1 MPAFV
6 IVEIDINDPVKYD
19 EYKRLTPA
27 TVSAFGGKF
36 VLRGNPVTVL
46 EGEWKHERLVML
58 KFPTKEKAESW
69 YNSEGYQHAKSVR
82 KDAANANFLLIET

>member
-6 IVEIDINDPVKYD
+6 IVEVDIIDPEKYND
-19 EYKRLTPA
+19 YKQLTPA

-46 EGEWKHERLVML
+46 EGEWEHERLVML
-58 KFPTKEKAESW
+58 QFPTKEKAEAW

-82 KDAANANFLLIET
+82 AGAAKAKFLLVES

>member
-6 IVEIDINDPVKYD
+6 IVEVDIIDNEKYD
-19 EYKRLTPA
+19 AYKALTPA

-36 VLRGNPVTVL
+36 ILRGNPVTVL
-46 EGEWKHERLVML
+46 EGEWNHERLVML
-58 KFPTKEKAESW
+58 EFPTKENAKAW

-82 KDAANANFLLIET
+82 VGAAKANFLLIET

>member
-6 IVEIDINDPVKYD
+6 IVEVDINDQKKYD
-19 EYKRLTPA
+19 AYKGLTPA
-27 TVSAFGGKF
+27 TLSAYGGKF

-58 KFPTKEKAESW
+58 EFPTKEKASAW
-69 YNSEGYQHAKSVR
+69 YNSESYQHAKSVR
-82 KDAANANFLLIET
+82 EGAASANFLLIET

>member
-6 IVEIDINDPVKYD
+6 IVEIDISDPVKYN

-36 VLRGNPVTVL
+36 VLRGNPVTLL
-46 EGEWKHERLVML
+46 EGEWNHERLVML
-58 KFPTKEKAESW
+58 QFPNKEKATDW
-69 YNSEGYQHAKSVR
+69 YNSEGYQHAKKVR
-82 KDAANANFLLIET
+82 EDAAKANFILIET

>member
-6 IVEIDINDPVKYD
+6 IVEVDITDPEKYD
-19 EYKRLTPA
+19 AYKQLTPA
-27 TVSAFGGKF
+27 TVSAYGGKF

-46 EGEWKHERLVML
+46 EGEWEHERLVML
-58 KFPTKEKAESW
+58 QFPTKEKAENW

-82 KDAANANFLLIET
+82 EGAAKAKFLLIET

>member
-6 IVEIDINDPVKYD
+6 IIEVDITDQKKYD
-19 EYKRLTPA
+19 AYKQLTPA
-27 TVSAFGGKF
+27 TISAYGGKF

-46 EGEWKHERLVML
+46 EGEWNHERLVML
-58 KFPTKEKAESW
+58 EFPTKEKANAW

-82 KDAANANFLLIET
+82 KDAASANFLLIET

>member
-6 IVEIDINDPVKYD
+6 IVEIDITDPEKYNS
-19 EYKRLTPA
+19 YKELTPA

-46 EGEWKHERLVML
+46 EGDWNHQRLVML
-58 KFPTKEKAESW
+58 QFPTKEKAEAW
-69 YNSEGYQHAKSVR
+69 YNSEEYQHAKSVR
-82 KDAANANFLLIET
+82 AGAAKANFLLTES

>member
-6 IVEIDINDPVKYD
+6 IVEIDITDPEKYNA
-19 EYKRLTPA
+19 YKALTPA

-46 EGEWKHERLVML
+46 EGEWNHERLVML
-58 KFPTKEKAESW
+58 RFPTKEKAEAW
-69 YNSEGYQHAKSVR
+69 YHSDAYQHAKSVR
-82 KDAANANFLLIET
+82 SGAAKAKFLLIET

>member
-6 IVEIDINDPVKYD
+6 IVEVDITDPEKYNA
-19 EYKRLTPA
+19 YKQLTPA

-46 EGEWKHERLVML
+46 EGEWDHERLVML
-58 KFPTKEKAESW
+58 QFPTKEKAEAW
-69 YNSEGYQHAKSVR
+69 YNSDGYQHAKSVR
-82 KDAANANFLLIET
+82 EGAAKAKFLLVES

>member
-6 IVEIDINDPVKYD
+6 IVEIDISDPEKYNA
-19 EYKRLTPA
+19 YKELTPA
-27 TVSAFGGKF
+27 TISAYGGKF

-46 EGEWKHERLVML
+46 EGEWNHERLVML
-58 KFPTKEKAESW
+58 KFPTKEKAEAW

-82 KDAANANFLLIET
+82 EGAAKANFLLTET

>member
-6 IVEIDINDPVKYD
+6 IVEVDITDPEKYNA
-19 EYKRLTPA
+19 YKQLTPA

-46 EGEWKHERLVML
+46 EGEWDHERLVML
-58 KFPTKEKAESW
+58 QFPTKEKAEAW

-82 KDAANANFLLIET
+82 EGAANAKFLLIES